1 MTENTL
7 QQAPSAAEFRNVT
20 LRRGT
25 VTALDDLTLTL
36 PGRKTT
42 AVLGASGSGKST
54 LIQLTIGLLRPDRGT
69 VSTLGAAVDYDKLR
83 PLRKRI
89 GYAIQDICLYPHLDI
104 RDNILLPARL
114 DGRDEQECAARLDE
128 LLTLMQLPEDVLP
141 RWPHELS
148 GGQQQRA
155 GLCRAMILR
164 PELLLLDE
172 PFSGLDTMT
181 RSGIHDQF
189 LQLQDAEPVSSI
201 LVTHD
206 PQEAINLA
214 DFIVVIREG
223 RVQQHGPVD
232 DVVSNP
238 VNEYVDHLCTGLT
251 GIAR

>member
-1 MTENTL
+1 
-7 QQAPSAAEFRNVT
+7 
-20 LRRGT
+20 
-25 VTALDDLTLTL
+25 
-36 PGRKTT
+36 
-42 AVLGASGSGKST
+42 
-54 LIQLTIGLLRPDRGT
+54 
-69 VSTLGAAVDYDKLR
+69 
-83 PLRKRI
+83 
-89 GYAIQDICLYPHLDI
+89 
-104 RDNILLPARL
+104 
-114 DGRDEQECAARLDE
+114 
-128 LLTLMQLPEDVLP
+128 
-141 RWPHELS
+141 
-148 GGQQQRA
+148 
-155 GLCRAMILR
+155 MILR
-164 PELLLLDE
+164 PELLLHDE
-172 PFSGLDTMT
+172 RFSGQDTMT